1 MINIVSPKT
10 HEDFK
15 SYYDLRFTVLRKP
28 WGLPK
33 GTEKDDFEP
42 VSKHF
47 MAVDSESGCLVGVI
61 KLMEKEKG
69 VGWFSHMAVEDAYQN
84 KGVGKKLLS
93 FIEDE
98 ARRDGYTILGCMARL
113 NATEYFAKEGYV
125 IMGLP
130 SQYVGTTQ
138 VVWMQ
143 KNL

>member
-1 MINIVSPKT
+1 MIKIISPKT

-15 SYYDLRFTVLRKP
+15 NYYDLRFTVLRKP

-42 VSKHF
+42 ISKHF
-47 MAVDSESGCLVGVI
+47 MAVDGESGQLVGVI

-69 VGWFSHMAVEDAYQN
+69 VGWFSHMAVEEPCQK
-84 KGVGKKLLS
+84 KGVGKKLLA
-93 FIEDE
+93 FIEEE
-98 ARRDGYTILGCMARL
+98 AKRDGYTVLGCMARL

>member
-15 SYYDLRFTVLRKP
+15 TYYDLRFRVLRKP

-42 VSKHF
+42 ISKHF
-47 MAVDSESGCLVGVI
+47 MAVDGENARIVGVI

-84 KGVGKKLLS
+84 KGVGKLLLT
-93 FIEDE
+93 FIEEE
-98 ARRDGYTILGCMARL
+98 AKRDGYAILGCMARL
-113 NATEYFAKEGYV
+113 NATEYFAKAGYE
-125 IMGLP
+125 IRGLP
-130 SQYVGTTQ
+130 TQYIGTTQ

-143 KNL
+143 KDL